1 VSKLEK
7 NLSQGSVAK
16 QLILFALPILFT
28 NIIQSLYSVAD
39 MIIVGQ
45 FAGTLSMSGVNI
57 GGQVTLLFTNMVIGL
72 AIGGTVL
79 IGQYLSSNQRDALRE
94 TIGTMLTTLVVV
106 ALVITVAMIWLKE
119 PVLDLIKTPEESYS
133 EALDYFTVTM
143 LGTIFIFVYNGLS
156 AIMRGMGDSRTPLIF
171 VGVACAINVV
181 LDLLL
186 VAVLKTG
193 AWGAAVATVFSQAV
207 SAILCM
213 IYLRKN
219 RFVFDFRL
227 QSFRPKMSRLKM
239 LLRIGI
245 PISVESVFV
254 QVGYLVANS
263 MAVSLGTYLCGVY
276 QIVNTLNTFVTL
288 PQGICATVALSAAGH
303 LLGAG
308 RPREARLG
316 GRIIWVGGVA
326 ATAVL
331 GGIMLLGGT
340 AFTGLYTDDP
350 TAAAAA
356 AGLLWIPLVMD
367 VAGLSINAI
376 DSQLRAGGDVRFV
389 MAVTLTAVWG
399 IRLPLTW
406 LFCFRMDMGV
416 AGIFLA
422 NTVSLYFRAILGFA
436 RHCTDRWTVRKI

>member
-1 VSKLEK
+1 MKRIRTERLDESLSMRFILPVMLENAVTIGVGLVFSGMISTISGSALAAIGIANQVMAVVFALFSMVTVGATVLVSRHVGAGEGMAAAETIEQTVLLTLLVTGAVAAAGIAGATVLMRLIMPDAEAQ
-7 NLSQGSVAK
+7 LFGEAVRYFRILLVTLPAYVLHGVLGSVSR
-16 QLILFALPILFT
+16 ALGDSRSPF
-28 NIIQSLYSVAD
+28 
-39 MIIVGQ
+39 
-45 FAGTLSMSGVNI
+45 
-57 GGQVTLLFTNMVIGL
+57 
-72 AIGGTVL
+72 
-79 IGQYLSSNQRDALRE
+79 R
-94 TIGTMLTTLVVV
+94 
-106 ALVITVAMIWLKE
+106 VAMIMNGVQLAAAWLFIS
-119 PVLDLIKTPEESYS
+119 VLGWDETG
-133 EALDYFTVTM
+133 A
-143 LGTIFIFVYNGLS
+143 GLS
-156 AIMRGMGDSRTPLIF
+156 Y
-171 VGVACAINVV
+171 GVCRVAGAA
-181 LDLLL
+181 LML
-186 VAVLKTG
+186 AVLLRDRRHFVLQPARMLRMQPG
-193 AWGAAVATVFSQAV
+193 VFRR
-207 SAILCM
+207 I
-213 IYLRKN
+213 
-219 RFVFDFRL
+219 
-227 QSFRPKMSRLKM
+227 
-239 LLRIGI
+239 LRIGI

-316 GRIIWVGGVA
+316 GRIIWVGGLA